1 MVWWYSEGHSSGR
14 TGGPLLLS
22 ESGKYKQV
30 GVTSFGSLESCQQ
43 GIAAGFT
50 RVGNTS
56 KCQKTFGTSKPDC
69 SQYGASA
76 KLDSREIAGGRFVI
90 FSCQVDM
97 V

>member
-50 RVGNTS
+50 RV
-56 KCQKTFGTSKPDC
+56 
-69 SQYGASA
+69 ASYLQWIETITGI
-76 KLDSREIAGGRFVI
+76 KIEE
-90 FSCQVDM
+90 
-97 V
+97 